1 MLQYTTS
8 PTTITPKKL
17 VITGGP
23 SGGKTT
29 LIEVL
34 KKEFGQKI
42 KVAPEAATILYS
54 GGFPR
59 LKNYSGFFHA
69 QMAIFE
75 TQRQLES
82 LLVENYPEALI
93 VCDRGS
99 LDSMAYWPDT
109 EEHFF
114 KTIRSDREKEL
125 AKYDWVLH
133 LDTAKL
139 VDYDTT
145 NPIRTESF
153 QEALSLNEKIKLS
166 WNGHPRRHIIT
177 AENDFFSKMKKS
189 TDFVAEIL
197 RIHQK

>member
-1 MLQYTTS
+1 MDQIKRPQT
-8 PTTITPKKL
+8 KKL

-59 LKNYSGFFHA
+59 LKNYSGFYHA
-69 QMAIFE
+69 QLAIFE

-82 LLVENYPEALI
+82 LLVENYSEALI

-114 KTIRSDREKEL
+114 KTIGSNREKEL
-125 AKYDWVLH
+125 ARYDWVLH

-153 QEALSLNEKIKLS
+153 QEALSLNEKIKSS
-166 WNGHPRRHIIT
+166 WNGHPHRHIIT

-189 TDFVAEIL
+189 TDLVIEIL
-197 RIHQK
+197 RVH